1 MAGKPVISLS
11 TGLEDLEKVT
21 VAFLVAVGAADSVRP
36 TLIFL
41 GPTKR
46 SNYGNVPVMTVL
58 PHSVTAGLRT
68 GGEVMFGSMRRRFW
82 AESVS
87 AASVAVLALVTVVW
101 PDWIEIVTDSAP
113 DGGSGALE
121 RAVVGVLAATAILLA
136 AVARAEW
143 RRAAVAAR

>member
-21 VAFLVAVGAADSVRP
+21 VAFLVAVGVADSVRP
-36 TLIFL
+36 TLIF
-41 GPTKR
+41 R
-46 SNYGNVPVMTVL
+46 ANEAVQRWNVPVMTAL

-87 AASVAVLALVTVVW
+87 AVSVAVLALVTVIW
-101 PDWIEIVTDSAP
+101 PDWIEIVTGSAP
-113 DGGSGALE
+113 DGGSGAVE

-143 RRAAVAAR
+143 RRAAVAAG

>member
-1 MAGKPVISLS
+1 M
-11 TGLEDLEKVT
+11 
-21 VAFLVAVGAADSVRP
+21 
-36 TLIFL
+36 L
-41 GPTKR
+41 G
-46 SNYGNVPVMTVL
+46 
-58 PHSVTAGLRT
+58 
-68 GGEVMFGSMRRRFW
+68 FIRRRFW

-87 AASVAVLALVTVVW
+87 AVSAAVLALVTVVW

-121 RAVVGVLAATAILLA
+121 RAVVGGLTATAILLG

>member
-1 MAGKPVISLS
+1 
-11 TGLEDLEKVT
+11 
-21 VAFLVAVGAADSVRP
+21 
-36 TLIFL
+36 
-41 GPTKR
+41 
-46 SNYGNVPVMTVL
+46 
-58 PHSVTAGLRT
+58 
-68 GGEVMFGSMRRRFW
+68 MFGSVRRRFW
-82 AESVS
+82 AESVG

-121 RAVVGVLAATAILLA
+121 RAIVGVLAAAAILLA